1 MFSQWR
7 FCEYRQRLLQTPIF
21 CSFNKQFVKFVTF
34 NKQKIWQ
41 LVSSVFWSVCVSVM
55 QLLLCNA
62 IICSEI
68 YTRILNN
75 SLKKICLFWPLEDV
89 LFSDCGLFGS
99 FQLAENEA
107 LCIKLPNRLG
117 FLVFSLVSIELT
129 RWWVDKMMAVLAKC
143 IQIDVKQCRPCWSHI
158 MYTSES
164 EQSSWY
170 RSRRVGHWSWTKI
183 ILYHCRHHFR
193 LHWACFGYVE
203 LVSPLLESN
212 KSVFIQMSTKYR
224 QLFQFLFKEG
234 KHPMSL
240 DSCLYMR
247 ISMESLNIK
256 CYVTPFLAAKIRNMF
271 SKIGQSVL

>member
-1 MFSQWR
+1 MPFLAIRRRSILRLWIIWIISVGRERSFVHKATKPSR
-7 FCEYRQRLLQTPIF
+7 F
-21 CSFNKQFVKFVTF
+21 
-34 NKQKIWQ
+34 
-41 LVSSVFWSVCVSVM
+41 
-55 QLLLCNA
+55 
-62 IICSEI
+62 
-68 YTRILNN
+68 
-75 SLKKICLFWPLEDV
+75 
-89 LFSDCGLFGS
+89 FG
-99 FQLAENEA
+99 
-107 LCIKLPNRLG
+107 
-117 FLVFSLVSIELT
+117 VFSCIN
-129 RWWVDKMMAVLAKC
+129 RVDKMMAVLAKC
-143 IQIDVKQCRPCWSHI
+143 IQIDVKQCRPCWSHV

-247 ISMESLNIK
+247 IPMESLNIK